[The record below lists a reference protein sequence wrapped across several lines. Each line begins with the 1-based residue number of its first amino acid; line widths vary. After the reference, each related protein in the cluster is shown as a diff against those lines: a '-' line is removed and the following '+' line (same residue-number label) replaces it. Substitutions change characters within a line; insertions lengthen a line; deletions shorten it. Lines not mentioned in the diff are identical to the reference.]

1 MLQRDNRINPAFFRF
16 AEILHLQAQGQERS
30 SRNEMNHTIHVVYI
44 CVLVHWQVLQEASSN
59 KRMSHAKERVS
70 LNGCTAQMCSQQ
82 AP

>member
-1 MLQRDNRINPAFFRF
+1 MLQRNNRINPAFFRF
-16 AEILHLQAQGQERS
+16 AKILHLQA

-59 KRMSHAKERVS
+59 KRMSHAKERAS
-70 LNGCTAQMCSQQ
+70 LNGCTTQMCSQQ